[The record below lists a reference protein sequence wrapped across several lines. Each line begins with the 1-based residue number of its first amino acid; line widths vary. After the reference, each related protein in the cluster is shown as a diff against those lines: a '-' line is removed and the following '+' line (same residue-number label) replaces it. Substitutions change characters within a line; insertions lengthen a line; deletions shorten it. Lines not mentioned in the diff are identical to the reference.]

1 MAQKLQQQ
9 VESFKP
15 HFDKALAAAQKAEE
29 HADNQAQLGHRVWVE
44 LNTKQEEINIL
55 QGRLD
60 NVSASLTKGL
70 AQEQEDAVITVLN
83 QKNHEIDRLTAEL
96 TRSRSKV
103 EDANKARD
111 DAVKEVA
118 DKAEEV
124 KKLEETLDEVRG
136 HNRDLETA
144 GIEKDQKL
152 QKTVQQLEKVLK
164 TNQTAPQAS
173 QQVTKGPNG
182 ESQVR
187 TRKSRSTN
195 ASNEDARLFEATLAK
210 CREQERLVRDL
221 RRKLAK
227 LARDS
232 DSQLKN
238 VKTKMSLRLT
248 EAMEKERA
256 VQQLA
261 TSQDSEQ
268 RTKLKTEHRILQR
281 RNQDMARKAMED
293 AADIARLT
301 AQTKLLHSDKQ
312 NLLQESRRLRLRGDS
327 YKAQLVIQC
336 GLLDKTESRV
346 YELTIAATAKD
357 KNLVSIAKARDA
369 KIRALEKTVRKEEET
384 IATLR
389 QWDAESG
396 VTERDERIG
405 RLEKDVGRLEKDVG
419 RLEKDEKESLEHIK
433 MLERE
438 LLKYRNVGLV
448 EKLSGWV
455 FGTPPA

>member
-1 MAQKLQQQ
+1 MTQKLQQH
-9 VESFKP
+9 VENFKS
-15 HFDKALAAAQKAEE
+15 HFDKAVQEAKN
-29 HADNQAQLGHRVWVE
+29 HADDQAQLGHRVWAE
-44 LNTKQEEINIL
+44 LQTKQNEVHIL

-60 NVSASLTKGL
+60 NINASLTKGV
-70 AQEQEDAVITVLN
+70 QEQEEVGARVLT
-83 QKNHEIDRLTAEL
+83 QKDHEIDKLTAEL

-111 DAVKEVA
+111 DAAKQVA
-118 DKAEEV
+118 DKVEEV
-124 KKLEETLDEVRG
+124 KKLERNLDEVRG
-136 HNRDLETA
+136 HNRDLETT
-144 GIEKDQKL
+144 GVEMDQKL
-152 QKTVQQLEKVLK
+152 QKTIKQLDKVLQ

-173 QQVTKGPNG
+173 QQVTKEPNG
-182 ESQVR
+182 ESQAP
-187 TRKSRSTN
+187 TRKPKSKN
-195 ASNEDARLFEATLAK
+195 ASNGDARLLEATLAK

-232 DSQLKN
+232 DSQLKDL
-238 VKTKMSLRLT
+238 KTKMNSCLM
-248 EAMEKERA
+248 EAMEEKERA

-268 RTKLKTEHRILQR
+268 LTKLKTEHRILQR

-312 NLLQESRRLRLRGDS
+312 NFLQKSRRLQLRGDS
-327 YKAQLVIQC
+327 YKAQLVVESD
-336 GLLDKTESRV
+336 LLHEMKSRV
-346 YELTIAATAKD
+346 VQLTIAATAKD
-357 KNLVSIAKARDA
+357 NNLAKMLKARDA
-369 KIRALEKTVRKEEET
+369 KIKTLEKIVREEEET

-396 VTERDERIG
+396 VAERDERIG
-405 RLEKDVGRLEKDVG
+405 RLEKDIG
-419 RLEKDEKESLEHIK
+419 RLEKDEKECLEHIEL
-433 MLERE
+433 LECE

-455 FGTPPA
+455 FGTPPV